1 MRVRVYLVW
10 TGAERLTANSGN
22 LLDDEEL
29 IDVLANTKM
38 KAAEVK
44 EKLVAAGETRR
55 NINEKRELFRPVAT
69 RGSVLYFSVV
79 EMSMVNV
86 MYQTSLA
93 QVGAACGC
101 DGLAAAR
108 LCVRVALP
116 HAVCPVTEC
125 PSSVRMTVWCGG
137 CAPPPSSLTRVQ
149 FTELFMRSMDVAE
162 KANLPAKR
170 VQKIIDCMTYLVY
183 RYVNKG
189 LYETDKLL
197 FIFIVTVKIM
207 VTAAVLDQSEVTTF
221 LRGGAA
227 LDINSVRKKPKWIV
241 DEAWLNLIELSNQ
254 NPFFKALPENIM
266 RNNDAWKAFYE
277 DNEPEN
283 LPIPDFELALND
295 NKEKGSWLRLLLV
308 RCIRMDRTLLVVKDF
323 IKNNDAMGERY
334 TEPVT
339 DTMEAIYSD
348 MTAYVPVIFL
358 LSAGADPTDS
368 IEQLAKK
375 KKQSVVCVSLGQ
387 GQEPVALKAINA
399 AAVNGTW
406 VLLQNCEL
414 GLPLM
419 DQMEDVLLGMKETVN
434 PEFRLFITCLPHY
447 KFPLAL
453 LQMCTKITNE
463 PPQGMRAGLVRS
475 YNVMVDQDKLE
486 RIDSKMWRQL
496 LYALCFMHTIVLE
509 RRKFGSLGWCQH
521 YDFNNGDLGASMM
534 FLEKHLCVSPLGL
547 SPPPRHHRRCP
558 HCRCRLWL

>member
-1 MRVRVYLVW
+1 
-10 TGAERLTANSGN
+10 
-22 LLDDEEL
+22 
-29 IDVLANTKM
+29 M
-38 KAAEVK
+38 K
-44 EKLVAAGETRR
+44 
-55 NINEKRELFRPVAT
+55 
-69 RGSVLYFSVV
+69 
-79 EMSMVNV
+79 
-86 MYQTSLA
+86 
-93 QVGAACGC
+93 
-101 DGLAAAR
+101 
-108 LCVRVALP
+108 
-116 HAVCPVTEC
+116 
-125 PSSVRMTVWCGG
+125 
-137 CAPPPSSLTRVQ
+137 
-149 FTELFMRSMDVAE
+149 SMDVAE

-189 LYETDKLL
+189 LYEVDKLL

-207 VTAAVLDQSEVTTF
+207 VTAAVLEQTEVTTF

-227 LDINSVRKKPKWIV
+227 LDINSVRKKPKWIM
-241 DEAWLNLIELSNQ
+241 DDAWLNMIELSNQ
-254 NPFFKALPENIM
+254 NPFFKALPDNVM

-295 NKEKGSWLRLLLV
+295 NKEKGSWLRLLLL

-323 IKNNDAMGERY
+323 IKNSEAMGERY

-339 DTMEAIYSD
+339 DTMESIYSD
-348 MTAYVPVIFL
+348 MSSHVPVIFL

-387 GQEPVALKAINA
+387 GQVRWALSGFGRCLSLGSVCVLLSVRVRWCGTVFSFCVEGGLTPAYVCTLFCVLQEPVALKAINA

-419 DQMEDVLLGMKETVN
+419 DGMEDVLLGMRETVN

-463 PPQGMRAGLVRS
+463 PPQGA
-475 YNVMVDQDKLE
+475 
-486 RIDSKMWRQL
+486 
-496 LYALCFMHTIVLE
+496 
-509 RRKFGSLGWCQH
+509 
-521 YDFNNGDLGASMM
+521 
-534 FLEKHLCVSPLGL
+534 
-547 SPPPRHHRRCP
+547 
-558 HCRCRLWL
+558 